1 MAHRHQPRSLD
12 HYRLR
17 GRSGL
22 RVWPLS
28 LGTMIFGEAWGW
40 GADADAGEAK
50 RIFDAYANRGGNV
63 IDTAVNSTNGGSERI
78 LGALIRNRRE
88 RFNAAD
94 VSSSRKGVIASTGHL
109 NARSLEI
116 AEVVGAVADELGAS
130 RSQVALAWTLR
141 NPAVVSPMM
150 GARTLQQ
157 AEDNVGAL
165 EIVLSDEQLARLDAA
180 SAVPPIF
187 PERFIGRPMA
197 QQLIYGTHHV
207 QLRT

>member
-1 MAHRHQPRSLD
+1 M
-12 HYRLR
+12 
-17 GRSGL
+17 
-22 RVWPLS
+22 
-28 LGTMIFGEAWGW
+28 
-40 GADADAGEAK
+40 
-50 RIFDAYANRGGNV
+50 
-63 IDTAVNSTNGGSERI
+63 NSTNGGSERI

-116 AEVVGAVADELGAS
+116 AEVVGAVADEPGAS

-141 NPAVVSPMM
+141 NPTIISPMM

-157 AEDNVGAL
+157 TENNVDAL
-165 EIVLSDEQLARLDAA
+165 KIVLNDEQLARLDTA
-180 SAVPPIF
+180 STVPPIF
-187 PERFIGRPMA
+187 PKRFIDRPIT

>member
-1 MAHRHQPRSLD
+1 MHQPRSLD
-12 HYRLR
+12 RYRLL

-28 LGTMIFGEAWGW
+28 LGTMTFGEAWGW
-40 GADADAGEAK
+40 GADAGEAK

-94 VSSSRKGVIASTGHL
+94 VSSSRKGVIATTGHL

-130 RSQVALAWTLR
+130 RSQMALAWTLR
-141 NPAVVSPMM
+141 NPAVVSPVM

-165 EIVLSDEQLARLDAA
+165 EIVLSDDQLARLDAA